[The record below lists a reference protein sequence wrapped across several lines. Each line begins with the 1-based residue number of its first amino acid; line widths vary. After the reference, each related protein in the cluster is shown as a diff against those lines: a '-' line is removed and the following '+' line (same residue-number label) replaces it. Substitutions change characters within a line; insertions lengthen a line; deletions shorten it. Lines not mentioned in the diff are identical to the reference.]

1 MRPTSDS
8 LAARRPA
15 LAALLGIDP
24 VEGNFGADSTFGSEF
39 GFGDEMEGE
48 FGFERPWAPLEQ
60 EMGVQRNELVADQR
74 QLQKYRNLE
83 ARREERSLVHELE
96 MDPNAGQSLKLG
108 RYSFGLSQTI
118 TIGVATGLYMSD
130 SPATSLRTKRV
141 IMNAPTVGFATISA
155 VLIANV
161 TTTVGGAEDAFA
173 YSAQSFGN
181 NVDYPTLP
189 PSQKATVTGNY
200 TSLAPAPLANG
211 QSFLFTV
218 RFSGISTI
226 AGGA

>member
-1 MRPTSDS
+1 MTVLQPDVRPLPRCSELTPSKET
-8 LAARRPA
+8 LARIVPLVPNSASVTKWKVSSVSSA
-15 LAALLGIDP
+15 LGRLSSR
-24 VEGNFGADSTFGSEF
+24 NWGS
-39 GFGDEMEGE
+39 
-48 FGFERPWAPLEQ
+48 
-60 EMGVQRNELVADQR
+60 QRKELVADQR

-108 RYSFGLSQTI
+108 HYSFGLSQTI